1 MTKNPFVNAGAAT
14 AYIVLIACVMYYG
27 TQYVRPGNSVMAP
40 IAALSLFSLSAA
52 VMGDIFLFQPLQL
65 YLDGKKKVAVNLFL
79 QTVAVFAGI
88 TTLILILFFSG
99 SVY

>member
-52 VMGDIFLFQPLQL
+52 VMGYIFLFQPLQL
-65 YLDGKKKVAVNLFL
+65 YGKKKVAVNLFL